1 MKLVILDRD
10 GTLNVLPA
18 GDEFV
23 ANPDDWQPLPGALEA
38 VARINRLG
46 WHVVVAT
53 NQPGL
58 GRGLFDVATL
68 NAVHAKLHRLL
79 SAAGGRIDA
88 VFYCPHA
95 PGEACTCRKP
105 APGLFEQICERYGL
119 APQDVLV
126 VGERPDHLQAGAAVG
141 AQLHWL
147 WSGAEPPAVA
157 LPPALRHQD
166 LSAFA
171 DHLARETQ
179 GEAARA
185 EAAPSPSA

>member
-1 MKLVILDRD
+1 MKLVILERD
-10 GTLNVLPA
+10 GTLNMPPA
-18 GDEFV
+18 GDDFV
-23 ANPDDWQPLPGALEA
+23 ATPDDWYPLPGALEA

-68 NAVHAKLHRLL
+68 NAVHAKMHRLL

-95 PGEACTCRKP
+95 PGEGCGCRKP

-119 APQDVLV
+119 SAADVLV
-126 VGERPDHLQAGAAVG
+126 VGDNADHLQAGAAVG
-141 AQLHWL
+141 ARLHLLTSSAEALSGIPPQLQ
-147 WSGAEPPAVA
+147 S
-157 LPPALRHQD
+157 HQD

-171 DHLARETQ
+171 DYLVREEEAK
-179 GEAARA
+179 GEAVVVQA
-185 EAAPSPSA
+185 S

>member
-1 MKLVILDRD
+1 MKLVILERD
-10 GTLNVLPA
+10 GTLNALPA
-18 GDEFV
+18 GDDFV
-23 ANPDDWQPLPGALEA
+23 ATPDDWHPLPGALEA

-46 WHVVVAT
+46 WHAVVAT

-68 NAVHAKLHRLL
+68 NAVHAKMHRLL

-95 PGEACTCRKP
+95 PGEACACRKP

-119 APQDVLV
+119 DAADVLV
-126 VGERPDHLQAGAAVG
+126 VGDNAEHLQAGAALG
-141 AQLHWL
+141 ARLHL
-147 WSGAEPPAVA
+147 LQSGAEPLAGL
-157 LPPALRHQD
+157 LPLAQVHQD

-171 DHLARETQ
+171 DYLARE
-179 GEAARA
+179 EKA
-185 EAAPSPSA
+185 EGDPPVVQAT

>member
-10 GTLNVLPA
+10 GTLNALPA
-18 GDEFV
+18 GEEFV
-23 ANPDDWQPLPGALEA
+23 ADPDDWQPLPGALEA

-68 NAVHAKLHRLL
+68 NAVHGKLHRLL
-79 SAAGGRIDA
+79 AAAGGRIDA

-95 PGEACTCRKP
+95 PGEGCACRKP

-119 APQDVLV
+119 EPEDVLV
-126 VGERPDHLQAGAAVG
+126 VGEQVEHLQAGAAVG

-147 WSGAEPPAVA
+147 WSSAELPAVLPPPA
-157 LPPALRHQD
+157 RMHQD

-171 DHLARETQ
+171 DHLARQPQ
-179 GEAARA
+179 GEAVRA
-185 EAAPSPSA
+185 DAAPSPLA

>member
-1 MKLVILDRD
+1 MKLVILERD
-10 GTLNVLPA
+10 GTLNVPPA
-18 GDEFV
+18 GDDFV
-23 ANPDDWQPLPGALEA
+23 ATPDDWHPLPGALEA

-46 WHVVVAT
+46 WHAVVAT

-68 NAVHAKLHRLL
+68 NAVHAKMHRLL

-95 PGEACTCRKP
+95 PGEGCSCRKP

-119 APQDVLV
+119 GPAEVLV
-126 VGERPDHLQAGAAVG
+126 VGDNADHLQAGAAVG
-141 AQLHWL
+141 ARLHL
-147 WSGAEPPAVA
+147 LTNGAEA
-157 LPPALRHQD
+157 LPGLPPHLPSHQD

-171 DHLARETQ
+171 DFLVRE
-179 GEAARA
+179 EAAKESTVPARA
-185 EAAPSPSA
+185 P

>member
-10 GTLNVLPA
+10 GTLNVPPA
-18 GDEFV
+18 GDDFV
-23 ANPDDWQPLPGALEA
+23 ATPDDWQPLPGALEA

-46 WHVVVAT
+46 WHAVVAT

-68 NAVHAKLHRLL
+68 NAVHAKIHRLL

-95 PGEACTCRKP
+95 PGEACSCRKP

-119 APQDVLV
+119 APAEVLV
-126 VGERPDHLQAGAAVG
+126 VGDNADHLQAGAAIG
-141 AQLHWL
+141 AQLHL
-147 WSGAEPPAVA
+147 LRSGAEPSGDM
-157 LPPALRHQD
+157 PPVLRTHQD

-171 DHLARETQ
+171 DYLARE
-179 GEAARA
+179 A
-185 EAAPSPSA
+185 ESDAEPAMVQIA